1 MGTDIYCGYFGDDI
15 FNSVMMIYAHEA
27 VWRNDADIITS
38 TSVFFLLCPHNMI

>member
-27 VWRNDADIITS
+27 VWRNDADIITLL
-38 TSVFFLLCPHNMI
+38 TSMKLWIV